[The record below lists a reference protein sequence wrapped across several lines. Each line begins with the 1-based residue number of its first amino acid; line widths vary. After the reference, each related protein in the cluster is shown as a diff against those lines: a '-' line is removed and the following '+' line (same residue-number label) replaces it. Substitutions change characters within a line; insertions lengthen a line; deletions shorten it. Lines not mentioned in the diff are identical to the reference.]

1 MKKLKLGSKILY
13 MNKVC
18 TILGFNYNLHS
29 CVIEGIHSGHR
40 GDLWEYWHDEKGHK
54 IPYVAGKDDRWY
66 VPIVGLVPIET
77 QEPEFIFNI

>member
-1 MKKLKLGSKILY
+1 MKKLKLGSKVLY
-13 MNKVC
+13 NNKVC
-18 TILGFNYNLHS
+18 TILGFSRSLQM
-29 CVIEGIHSGHR
+29 CVVEGLLYGHNG
-40 GDLWEYWHDEKGHK
+40 GDSDYWHDEKGHK